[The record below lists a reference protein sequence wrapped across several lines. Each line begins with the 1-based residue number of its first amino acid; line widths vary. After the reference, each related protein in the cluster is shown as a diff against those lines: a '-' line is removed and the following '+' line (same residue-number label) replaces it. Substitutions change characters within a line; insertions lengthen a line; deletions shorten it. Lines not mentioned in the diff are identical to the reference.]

1 MCLVRGIKN
10 SLRSTTKWSTYVD
23 TLLDAAPAFA
33 QTPWKYFDFSTG
45 EALTNYTSPTQED
58 LSAAWLRYINA
69 TKPYEDLHIP
79 GYFNFPNSRDIPEE
93 LLRPFGEFVDKYDLA
108 ATLPSIFYI
117 SPGLGTVVDQLT
129 LTVLQAFPAAVAEG
143 YVGQRAGYAPASGR
157 NQDVYDAAADILG
170 DKVYYST
177 EAVSTVRS
185 DDSVTV
191 TVKNSVT
198 GEQTVIAASKLLLA
212 IPPHPSHFTTFD
224 MDTKEVEVLRK
235 FSYSRLWATAV
246 QSDSLASDFFA
257 FNLPSSA
264 NDSRYLHYPELNFT
278 STYIPFGNKSKLV
291 ATVTAGDDK
300 LDAVETLNLFNQ
312 DVTALSG
319 SGVVPASDKDV
330 EVIHYSDHGLI
341 HGRATAE
348 DIKNGFFQDLN
359 ALQGYR
365 STWYTGNTFAA
376 PIQTIVWAFNDQ
388 EIIPRILAAKG
399 GESNL

>member
-1 MCLVRGIKN
+1 MRVSSCTNRFQ
-10 SLRSTTKWSTYVD
+10 
-23 TLLDAAPAFA
+23 DAAPQFG
-33 QTPWKYFDFSTG
+33 QTPWKYFDFHTG
-45 EALTNYTSPTQED
+45 ETLTNYTAPTQED
-58 LSAAWLRYINA
+58 LTAAWLRYINA

-79 GYFNFPNSRDIPEE
+79 GYFNFPNSSDIPEE
-93 LLRPFGEFVDKYDLA
+93 LLMPFGEFVEKYDLA

-129 LTVLQAFPAAVAEG
+129 LTVLQAFPTSNAEG
-143 YVGQRAGYAPASGR
+143 NVGQRAAYAPASGR
-157 NQDVYDAAADILG
+157 NQDVYDAAGDILG

-185 DDSVTV
+185 DDGVTM

-224 MDTKEVEVLRK
+224 MDAKEAEVLGK
-235 FSYSRLWATAV
+235 LSYSRLWATAV

-257 FNLPSSA
+257 FNLPSCA
-264 NDSRYLHYPELNFT
+264 NDSSYLHYPALNFT
-278 STYIPFGNKSKLV
+278 STYIPFGNTSKLV
-291 ATVTAGDDK
+291 ATVTAGDDN
-300 LDAVETLNLFNQ
+300 LDAEETLKLFNR
-312 DVTALSG
+312 DVEALSG
-319 SGVVPASDKDV
+319 TGVVPASDKDV
-330 EVIHYSDHGLI
+330 DVIHYSDHGLI

-376 PIQTIVWAFNDQ
+376 PVQTIVWAFNDQ
-388 EIIPRILAAKG
+388 EIIPRILAG
-399 GESNL
+399 

>member
-1 MCLVRGIKN
+1 MSSHINRLQ
-10 SLRSTTKWSTYVD
+10 
-23 TLLDAAPAFA
+23 DAAPQFG
-33 QTPWKYFDFSTG
+33 QTPWKYFDFNTG
-45 EALTNYTSPTQED
+45 EALTNYSAPTQED
-58 LSAAWLRYINA
+58 LTAAWLRYINA

-79 GYFNFPNSRDIPEE
+79 GYFNFPNGSDIPEE
-93 LLRPFGEFVDKYDLA
+93 LLMPFGEFVEKYDLA

-129 LTVLQAFPAAVAEG
+129 LTVLQAFPASNAEG
-143 YVGQRAGYAPASGR
+143 NVGQRAGYAPASGR

-170 DKVYYST
+170 DKVYYNT

-185 DDSVTV
+185 DDSVTM

-198 GEQTVIAASKLLLA
+198 GEQTVVSASKLLLA

-224 MDTKEVEVLRK
+224 MDAKETDVLGK
-235 FSYSRLWATAV
+235 LSYSRLWATAV

-264 NDSRYLHYPELNFT
+264 NDSSYLHYPALNFT
-278 STYIPFGNKSKLV
+278 STYIPFGNTSNLV

-300 LDAVETLNLFNQ
+300 LDAEETLKLFNQ
-312 DVTALSG
+312 DVAALSG
-319 SGVVPASDKDV
+319 TGVVPASEKDV

-376 PIQTIVWAFNDQ
+376 PVQTIIWAFNDQ
-388 EIIPRILAAKG
+388 EIIPRILAA
-399 GESNL
+399 

>member
-1 MCLVRGIKN
+1 MT
-10 SLRSTTKWSTYVD
+10 SSTNK
-23 TLLDAAPAFA
+23 LQDAAPQFG
-33 QTPWKYFDFSTG
+33 QTPWNYFDFNTG
-45 EALTNYTSPTQED
+45 KALTNYTAPTQED
-58 LSAAWLRYINA
+58 LTAAWLRYINA

-79 GYFNFPNSRDIPEE
+79 GYFNFPNSSDIPEE
-93 LLRPFGEFVDKYDLA
+93 LLMPFGEFVEKYDLA

-129 LTVLQAFPAAVAEG
+129 LTVLQAFPASNAEG
-143 YVGQRAGYAPASGR
+143 NVGQRAGYAPASGR

-170 DKVYYST
+170 DKVYYNT

-185 DDSVTV
+185 DDSVTM

-198 GEQTVIAASKLLLA
+198 GEQTVISASKLLLA

-224 MDTKEVEVLRK
+224 MDAKETGVLGK
-235 FSYSRLWATAV
+235 LSYSRLWATAV

-264 NDSRYLHYPELNFT
+264 NDSSYLHYPALNFT
-278 STYIPFGNKSKLV
+278 STYIPFGNTSKLV

-300 LDAVETLNLFNQ
+300 LDAEETLKLFNQ
-312 DVTALSG
+312 DVAALSG
-319 SGVVPASDKDV
+319 TGVVPASEKDV

-341 HGRATAE
+341 HGRTTAE

-376 PIQTIVWAFNDQ
+376 PVQTIIWAFNDQ
-388 EIIPRILAAKG
+388 EIIPRILGA
-399 GESNL
+399 

>member
-1 MCLVRGIKN
+1 M
-10 SLRSTTKWSTYVD
+10 
-23 TLLDAAPAFA
+23 
-33 QTPWKYFDFSTG
+33 
-45 EALTNYTSPTQED
+45 
-58 LSAAWLRYINA
+58 
-69 TKPYEDLHIP
+69 
-79 GYFNFPNSRDIPEE
+79 
-93 LLRPFGEFVDKYDLA
+93 PFGEFVEKYDLA
-108 ATLPSIFYI
+108 ATLPTIFYI

-129 LTVLQAFPAAVAEG
+129 LTVLQAFPPSNAEG
-143 YVGQRAGYAPASGR
+143 NVGQRAGYAPASGR

-170 DKVYYST
+170 DKVYYNT

-185 DDSVTV
+185 DDSVTM

-198 GEQTVIAASKLLLA
+198 GEETVISANKLLLA

-224 MDTKEVEVLRK
+224 MDAKETEVLSK
-235 FSYSRLWATAV
+235 LSYSRLWATAV
-246 QSDSLASDFFA
+246 QSDSLASDLFA

-264 NDSRYLHYPELNFT
+264 NDSSYLHYPALNFT
-278 STYIPFGNKSKLV
+278 STYIPFGNTSKLV

-300 LDAVETLNLFNQ
+300 LDAEETLNLFNQ
-312 DVTALSG
+312 DVAALSG
-319 SGVVPASDKDV
+319 TGAVPASDNDV

-376 PIQTIVWAFNDQ
+376 PVQTIIWAFNDQ
-388 EIIPRILAAKG
+388 EIIPRILAA
-399 GESNL
+399 

>member
-1 MCLVRGIKN
+1 MTSYTNRLK
-10 SLRSTTKWSTYVD
+10 
-23 TLLDAAPAFA
+23 DAAPQFG
-33 QTPWKYFDFSTG
+33 QTPWKYFDFNTG
-45 EALTNYTSPTQED
+45 EALTNYSAPTQDE
-58 LSAAWLRYINA
+58 LTAAWLRYINA

-79 GYFNFPNSRDIPEE
+79 GYFNFPNSSDIPEE
-93 LLRPFGEFVDKYDLA
+93 LLMRFGEFVEKYDLA

-129 LTVLQAFPAAVAEG
+129 LTVLQAFPASNAEG
-143 YVGQRAGYAPASGR
+143 NIGQRAGYAPASGR
-157 NQDVYDAAADILG
+157 NQDVYDAAADFLG
-170 DKVYYST
+170 DKVYYNT

-185 DDSVTV
+185 DDSVTM

-198 GEQTVIAASKLLLA
+198 GEQTIISASKLLLA

-224 MDTKEVEVLRK
+224 MDAKETDVLGK
-235 FSYSRLWATAV
+235 LSYSRLWATAV
-246 QSDSLASDFFA
+246 QSDSLASDLFA

-264 NDSRYLHYPELNFT
+264 NDSSYLHYPALNFT
-278 STYIPFGNKSKLV
+278 STYIPFGNTSKLV

-300 LDAVETLNLFNQ
+300 LDAEETLKLFNQ
-312 DVTALSG
+312 DVAALSG
-319 SGVVPASDKDV
+319 TSVVPASEEDV

-376 PIQTIVWAFNDQ
+376 PVQTIIWAFNDQ
-388 EIIPRILAAKG
+388 EIIPRILAA
-399 GESNL
+399 

>member
-1 MCLVRGIKN
+1 MRVSSHINRLQ
-10 SLRSTTKWSTYVD
+10 
-23 TLLDAAPAFA
+23 DAAPQFG
-33 QTPWKYFDFSTG
+33 QTPWKYFDFNTG
-45 EALTNYTSPTQED
+45 EALTNYSAPTQED
-58 LSAAWLRYINA
+58 LTAAWLRYINA

-79 GYFNFPNSRDIPEE
+79 GYFNFPNSSDIPEE
-93 LLRPFGEFVDKYDLA
+93 LLMPFGEFVEKYDLA

-129 LTVLQAFPAAVAEG
+129 LTVLQAFPASNAEG
-143 YVGQRAGYAPASGR
+143 NVGQRAGYAPASGR

-170 DKVYYST
+170 DKVYYNT

-185 DDSVTV
+185 DDSVTM

-198 GEQTVIAASKLLLA
+198 GEQTVISASKLLLA
-212 IPPHPSHFTTFD
+212 ITPHPSHFTTFD
-224 MDTKEVEVLRK
+224 MDAKETDVLGK
-235 FSYSRLWATAV
+235 LSYSRLWATAV
-246 QSDSLASDFFA
+246 QSDSLASDIFA

-264 NDSRYLHYPELNFT
+264 NDSSYLHYPALNFT
-278 STYIPFGNKSKLV
+278 STYIPFGNESRLV

-300 LDAVETLNLFNQ
+300 LDAAETLKLFNQ
-312 DVTALSG
+312 DVAAFSG
-319 SGVVPASDKDV
+319 TGVVPASEKDV
-330 EVIHYSDHGLI
+330 EVMHHSDHGLI

-376 PIQTIVWAFNDQ
+376 PVQTIIWAFNDQ
-388 EIIPRILAAKG
+388 EIIPRILAA
-399 GESNL
+399 

>member
-1 MCLVRGIKN
+1 M
-10 SLRSTTKWSTYVD
+10 
-23 TLLDAAPAFA
+23 
-33 QTPWKYFDFSTG
+33 
-45 EALTNYTSPTQED
+45 
-58 LSAAWLRYINA
+58 
-69 TKPYEDLHIP
+69 
-79 GYFNFPNSRDIPEE
+79 
-93 LLRPFGEFVDKYDLA
+93 
-108 ATLPSIFYI
+108 
-117 SPGLGTVVDQLT
+117 VDQLT

-157 NQDVYDAAADILG
+157 NQDVYDAAAHILG

-212 IPPHPSHFTTFD
+212 IPPHPSLFTTFD
-224 MDTKEVEVLRK
+224 MDTKEIEVLSK

-264 NDSRYLHYPELNFT
+264 NDSSYLHYPELNFT
-278 STYIPFGNKSKLV
+278 STYIPFGNTSKLV

-300 LDAVETLNLFNQ
+300 LDAAETLNLFNQ
-312 DVTALSG
+312 DVAALSG
-319 SGVVPASDKDV
+319 SGIVPASDKDV
-330 EVIHYSDHGLI
+330 EVVHYSDHGLI

-388 EIIPRILAAKG
+388 EIIPRILEA
-399 GESNL
+399 